1 MNTNHLQISMRK
13 KIDSQYSRIQELEK
27 IIERVGDCIAMDLS
41 KSYVVGVLNESKTK
55 DKE

>member
-1 MNTNHLQISMRK
+1 MMNTSHLQISMRK

-27 IIERVGDCIAMDLS
+27 IIERASDCIAMDLS
-41 KSYVVGVLNESKTK
+41 KSYVVGVLNESK

>member
-1 MNTNHLQISMRK
+1 MNTSHLQISMRK
-13 KIDSQYSRIQELEK
+13 KIDSQYNRIQELEK

-41 KSYVVGVLNESKTK
+41 KSYVIGVLNESKTK

>member
-13 KIDSQYSRIQELEK
+13 TIDRQYSRIQELEK

-41 KSYVVGVLNESKTK
+41 KSYVIGVLNESK